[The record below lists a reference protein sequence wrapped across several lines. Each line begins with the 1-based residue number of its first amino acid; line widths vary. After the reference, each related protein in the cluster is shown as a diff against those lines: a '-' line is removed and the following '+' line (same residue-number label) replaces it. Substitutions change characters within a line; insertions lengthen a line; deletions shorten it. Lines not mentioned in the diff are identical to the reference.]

1 MKNQKKKKNTPK
13 YVFCVY
19 ELNAQQTGDGKEAQT
34 SQSTVQPRYVK
45 YNEWKFRVPVT
56 NTFS

>member
-1 MKNQKKKKNTPK
+1 MKNCNYTKN
-13 YVFCVY
+13 VFCVY

-34 SQSTVQPRYVK
+34 SQNTVQPRYVK